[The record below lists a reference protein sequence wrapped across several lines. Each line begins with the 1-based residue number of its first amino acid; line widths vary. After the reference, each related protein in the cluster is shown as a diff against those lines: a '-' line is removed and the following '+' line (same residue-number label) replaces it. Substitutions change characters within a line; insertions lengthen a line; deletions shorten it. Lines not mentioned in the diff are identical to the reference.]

1 MEGGLVDPA
10 VIAALA
16 VLLSA
21 LQVALLRVIDYY
33 FPKGH
38 TRTGDH
44 IAETRAEREERH
56 RQLYLDRKKTVEHE
70 DDDYDIVDD
79 SET

>member
-1 MEGGLVDPA
+1 MDPT

-21 LQVALLRVIDYY
+21 VQVALLRVIDYY

-38 TRTGDH
+38 TRSGDH
-44 IAETRAEREERH
+44 IAETKAEREERH
-56 RQLYLDRKKTVEHE
+56 RQLDRDRKKTIAHE
-70 DDDYDIVDD
+70 DDGYEITDY

>member
-1 MEGGLVDPA
+1 MDPT

-21 LQVALLRVIDYY
+21 VQVALLRVIDYY

-38 TRTGDH
+38 TRSGDH
-44 IAETRAEREERH
+44 IAETKAEREERH
-56 RQLYLDRKKTVEHE
+56 RQLYRDRKKTIAHE
-70 DDDYDIVDD
+70 DDGYEIIDD

>member
-1 MEGGLVDPA
+1 MDPT

-21 LQVALLRVIDYY
+21 VQVALLRVIDYY

-44 IAETRAEREERH
+44 IAETKAEREERH
-56 RQLYLDRKKTVEHE
+56 LQLDRDRKKTIAHE
-70 DDDYDIVDD
+70 DDEYEIKDD